1 MHRIK
6 KVAQGSVGDSLRN
19 NIDEQIGKRN
29 ISIARETAA
38 YENRERR
45 RKKKENNFS
54 FPLFLIDHLT
64 LIEDLLIS
72 FHINILRFIHYIM

>member
-1 MHRIK
+1 MHRVK

-29 ISIARETAA
+29 ISIAGETAA

-45 RKKKENNFS
+45 EKE
-54 FPLFLIDHLT
+54 
-64 LIEDLLIS
+64 E
-72 FHINILRFIHYIM
+72 NILSHFLFP